1 MNDEILAR
9 ASALV
14 GVVVAGVDERLLDA
28 VTVDGECGLAGMLLD
43 DREQV
48 GEQAPLEV
56 GEFRLQF
63 RCFDRLRNR

>member
-43 DREQV
+43 DRE
-48 GEQAPLEV
+48 
-56 GEFRLQF
+56 
-63 RCFDRLRNR
+63 